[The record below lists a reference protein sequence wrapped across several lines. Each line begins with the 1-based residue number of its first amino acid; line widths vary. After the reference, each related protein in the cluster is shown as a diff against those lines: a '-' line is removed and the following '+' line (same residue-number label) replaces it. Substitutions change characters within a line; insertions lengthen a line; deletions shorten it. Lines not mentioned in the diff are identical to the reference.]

1 MDKKQSAG
9 MYIVLAIIA
18 MIFISSVFMAGP
30 VTNTQEISYSDFLQ
44 KLDNG
49 EFKKIEKADEY
60 LIAIPKNQPESTTTV
75 TTEQSLFGP
84 VEKKVP
90 QNQYKVL
97 TPKDSNLMQR
107 LEDAKVDIEVKKPN
121 ESSQLLGILG
131 TLVFPLLLIG
141 FLLLMIKS
149 IQAGGSQA
157 MSFGKSK
164 AKMLLDSKVKTTFK
178 DVAGIDE
185 EKHL

>member
-60 LIAIPKNQPESTTTV
+60 LIAIPK
-75 TTEQSLFGP
+75 
-84 VEKKVP
+84 
-90 QNQYKVL
+90 
-97 TPKDSNLMQR
+97 
-107 LEDAKVDIEVKKPN
+107 
-121 ESSQLLGILG
+121 
-131 TLVFPLLLIG
+131 
-141 FLLLMIKS
+141 KS
-149 IQAGGSQA
+149 A
-157 MSFGKSK
+157 
-164 AKMLLDSKVKTTFK
+164 
-178 DVAGIDE
+178 
-185 EKHL
+185 